1 MAVNLSPVGGVAA
14 QFFDNDGNVL
24 SGGKIYTYSA
34 GTSTPAT
41 TYTSSNGS
49 IAHSNPIILDSAG
62 RVPTGEIWLTDGIN
76 YKFVLNNSS
85 NTLIGTYDNISGIN
99 SNFVA
104 YTNSQEIQTAT
115 SGQTVFTLTTMQYQ
129 VATNSLSVFVDGV
142 NQYGPGAQYAY
153 TETSSTSVTFVNG
166 LHVGALVKFTS
177 TQQQGAGA
185 IDASQV
191 SYTPAG
197 TGAVTTNVQAKLRQS
212 VSVNDFGASSTATSA
227 QNKTAIQAAINS
239 GAKRIYFPDASYS
252 VDPGLTVN
260 ANGLSLY
267 GNSAIGG
274 TALNFA
280 AGASDALAVGTTTN
294 VSGFSIRDIELNG
307 NSTTP
312 GTQNT
317 NGLVL
322 GNVSPS
328 YYAISVDIS
337 NCYIHNFLATG
348 AAAIR
353 LNYSFWIN
361 VKENTNFAYCYY
373 CVYVPAGGIVTTASF
388 TENTKF
394 EQARIGFFNE
404 CATGG
409 NIDQI
414 TFNNCSFEYNALTAI
429 YSTAPQAKYDIKNC
443 YFEVNSTTVGTNGQI
458 YITSSDTSTY
468 GFATAIV
475 DGCQFHRV
483 VSPATLGFDVNLG
496 YCARSIVQNL
506 NGVNNFYQAANAQ
519 AIYFNNRGN
528 GAGNPLADYKALLGR
543 VNAYEQEPSTG
554 YWQNYSSD
562 RFSLSDTHFTIQQTT
577 KPTAVVA
584 AGAGVGATV
593 VVANGSTDNQ
603 GRLDLTPGTSPAAGD
618 AITVTFNKTFTT
630 TPLAVVVSYG
640 NNVAAG
646 PSMYATG
653 VNATS
658 FKVGFNGTPV
668 AGLQNI
674 NYIIIGGQ

>member
-14 QFFDNDGNVL
+14 QFFDNSGNVL
-24 SGGKIYTYSA
+24 TGGKIYTYLAGTTTPAATYTTSA
-34 GTSTPAT
+34 GNVART
-41 TYTSSNGS
+41 
-49 IAHSNPIILDSAG
+49 NPVVLDAAG
-62 RVPTGEIWLTDGIN
+62 RVPGSGEIWLTTAVV
-76 YKFVLNNSS
+76 YKFVLEDANNV
-85 NTLIGTYDNISGIN
+85 LIATYDNISGISSLTLPIDS
-99 SNFVA
+99 SNIT
-104 YTNSQEIQTAT
+104 YDPP
-115 SGQTVFTLTTMQYQ
+115 FTGGA
-129 VATNSLSVFVDGV
+129 ATNVEVKLS
-142 NQYGPGAQYAY
+142 Q
-153 TETSSTSVTFVNG
+153 T
-166 LHVGALVKFTS
+166 
-177 TQQQGAGA
+177 
-185 IDASQV
+185 
-191 SYTPAG
+191 
-197 TGAVTTNVQAKLRQS
+197 
-212 VSVNDFGASSTATSA
+212 VSVNDFGAGSAKTSA

-260 ANGLSLY
+260 ANGLYLY
-267 GNSAIGG
+267 GNSSIGG

-280 AGASDALAVGTTTN
+280 AGASDALAVGTTSN

-307 NSTTP
+307 NSATP

-317 NGLVL
+317 NGIVL

-328 YYAISVDIS
+328 YYAIGVDIA

-348 AAAIR
+348 ASAIK

-361 VKENTNFAYCYY
+361 VKENTTLAYCYY
-373 CVYVPAGGIVTTASF
+373 CVSVPAGGIVTTASF

-404 CATGG
+404 CSTGG
-409 NIDQI
+409 VDQF
-414 TFNNCSFEYNALTAI
+414 TFDNCSFEYNNLTAI
-429 YSTAPQAKYDIKNC
+429 YSTAPKAKYDIKNC

-458 YITSSDTSTY
+458 YITSTDTSTY
-468 GFATAIV
+468 GFATAII
-475 DGCQFHRV
+475 DGCQFHRLA
-483 VSPATLGFDVNLG
+483 SPPTLGFDINLG
-496 YCARSIVQNL
+496 YCSRSIVQNL
-506 NGVNNFYQAANAQ
+506 NGVNNFFQTANAQ
-519 AIYFNNRGN
+519 TVYFNNRGN
-528 GAGNPLADYKALLGR
+528 GAGDPLADYKALLGK

-562 RFSLSDTHFTIQQTT
+562 RFSLSDTHFAIQQTT

-618 AITVTFNKTFTT
+618 AITVTFNKTFLT

-640 NNVAAG
+640 NSVAAG
-646 PSMYATG
+646 PSLYATG

-658 FKVGFNGTPV
+658 FKVGLNGTPV
-668 AGLQNI
+668 AGLQYI